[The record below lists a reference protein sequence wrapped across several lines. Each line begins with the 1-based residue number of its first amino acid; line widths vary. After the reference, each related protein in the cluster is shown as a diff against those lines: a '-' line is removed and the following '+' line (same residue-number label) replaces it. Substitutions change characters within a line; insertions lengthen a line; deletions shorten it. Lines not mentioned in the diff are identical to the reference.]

1 MKKILFLLLLP
12 ITCFAQSE
20 ISNFWEYGTRGISE
34 VINDKNDSY
43 WISRDLIQE
52 PSYGSYLNLNA
63 DGTFNSWN
71 SAECANDCFYHSNG
85 TFKKIDETHIRLQIN
100 SFWQTGVLCPDR
112 EKNNSKSRDLGIFEI
127 KTDEDDSIVMKRQ
140 SSLIMRVELDEVVRT
155 ITSLMEAAFTDLYYV
170 VAKMGYSLIPKQPY
184 NPLNTID

>member
-1 MKKILFLLLLP
+1 M
-12 ITCFAQSE
+12 
-20 ISNFWEYGTRGISE
+20 
-34 VINDKNDSY
+34 
-43 WISRDLIQE
+43 
-52 PSYGSYLNLNA
+52 
-63 DGTFNSWN
+63 
-71 SAECANDCFYHSNG
+71 
-85 TFKKIDETHIRLQIN
+85 
-100 SFWQTGVLCPDR
+100 LCPDR

-140 SSLIMRVELDEVVRT
+140 SSLIMRVELDEVVRA

>member
-34 VINDKNDSY
+34 VINDKNDLY

-71 SAECANDCFYHSNG
+71 SAECGNDCFYHSNG
-85 TFKKIDETHIRLQIN
+85 TFKKIDETHIQLQIKK
-100 SFWQTGVLCPDR
+100 SGQSGLCPGGEKLDR
-112 EKNNSKSRDLGIFEI
+112 EPRDLGIFEI

-140 SSLIMRVELDEVVRT
+140 SSQIMRVELDEVVRA

-184 NPLNTID
+184 NSLNTID

>member
-63 DGTFNSWN
+63 DGTFDSWN
-71 SAECANDCFYHSNG
+71 SAECGNDCFYHSNG
-85 TFKKIDETHIRLQIN
+85 TFKKIDETHIQLQIKE
-100 SFWQTGVLCPDR
+100 SGQSDLCPGGR
-112 EKNNSKSRDLGIFEI
+112 ITYTEPRNLGIFEI
-127 KTDEDDSIVMKRQ
+127 RTDEDDSIAMKREP
-140 SSLIMRVELDEVVRT
+140 SLIMRVELDEVLRA
-155 ITSLMEAAFTDLYYV
+155 ITSSMKAAFTDLYYIV
-170 VAKMGYSLIPKQPY
+170 TKLRLNSLR
-184 NPLNTID
+184 NE